1 MATNE
6 QDAEQAASDIEIE
19 WQFDA
24 LDLRP
29 IERWLAALPARA
41 SELRQAGQATSLPAI
56 ALSQGSEDSSDAPAD
71 GAVTALTALAKP
83 SRRLVDRYLD
93 TDDWRVARAGYVL
106 RTRRHGR
113 HDEATLKSLKPASTA
128 GLRQRQELTELLPS
142 GDIEQLSSDGP
153 VGGRVGAMAGK
164 KSLRQVLEV
173 RTRRRP
179 FSLRIGTQEV
189 AELALDDTT
198 IVGGDEAPVRLRRV
212 EVEVDPAWI
221 TGLEPIVDDL
231 VAACGLRVATLSK
244 FEAGLLGLGL
254 GLPGAPDLGPTTVT
268 PSSTMAEAAF
278 AVIRR
283 HIRQLI
289 LREPGT
295 RLGEDVEELHD
306 MRVATRRI
314 RAALDLF
321 QDVLPVRAQ
330 TSRQELGWLGSVL
343 GEVRDLDVQLERHVT
358 DRAQVAELLGPVAAR
373 ELEPLR
379 ELLLAERH
387 EARGRM
393 LVALDSERYE
403 QLVDGLESLA
413 RSGSARRVPLSR
425 TPAAVAM
432 PELVDQRHRAATKA
446 ARRARRTGEA
456 ADYHRLRIRC
466 KRLRYCLEFARDVM
480 SGRTDRYVRHLTKL
494 QDTLGRL
501 QDDETAV
508 DQLHKLAT
516 SRDPA
521 LPPETVY
528 VMGAMAAHYRG
539 DASGLL
545 KRARKRVDVLKGEE
559 WQELTRY
566 MERRRHEATAHGPA
580 HLATH
585 GTDAQGAGSLASA
598 PTPVA
603 PGAPSTPPPPG
614 AAAPAAADAPAPAGA
629 SPVPST
635 TSPDDPGAGLVAAGA
650 PTSGAQEAPDPVPPA
665 DEAPSAE
672 LGPYDPGSSRRDGS
686 NGVGEP

>member
-56 ALSQGSEDSSDAPAD
+56 ALSQGSEGSSDASAD

-212 EVEVDPAWI
+212 EVEVDPVWI

-330 TSRQELGWLGSVL
+330 TLRARSSVGSAPCSARCGISTSSSSATSPIAHRSPSCSVRWPQESSSRSASSCSRSVT
-343 GEVRDLDVQLERHVT
+343 RR
-358 DRAQVAELLGPVAAR
+358 VAACSW
-373 ELEPLR
+373 
-379 ELLLAERH
+379 H
-387 EARGRM
+387 
-393 LVALDSERYE
+393 S
-403 QLVDGLESLA
+403 
-413 RSGSARRVPLSR
+413 
-425 TPAAVAM
+425 TP
-432 PELVDQRHRAATKA
+432 
-446 ARRARRTGEA
+446 
-456 ADYHRLRIRC
+456 
-466 KRLRYCLEFARDVM
+466 
-480 SGRTDRYVRHLTKL
+480 S
-494 QDTLGRL
+494 
-501 QDDETAV
+501 
-508 DQLHKLAT
+508 AT
-516 SRDPA
+516 SNWSTVSSRSHDPA
-521 LPPETVY
+521 RPGGSP
-528 VMGAMAAHYRG
+528 
-539 DASGLL
+539 SPGL
-545 KRARKRVDVLKGEE
+545 
-559 WQELTRY
+559 
-566 MERRRHEATAHGPA
+566 RRRSRCPSSWTSGTGRRPRPPA
-580 HLATH
+580 
-585 GTDAQGAGSLASA
+585 
-598 PTPVA
+598 A
-603 PGAPSTPPPPG
+603 PGAPG
-614 AAAPAAADAPAPAGA
+614 RR
-629 SPVPST
+629 
-635 TSPDDPGAGLVAAGA
+635 
-650 PTSGAQEAPDPVPPA
+650 PTITGFASGARGCATA
-665 DEAPSAE
+665 W
-672 LGPYDPGSSRRDGS
+672 SSRATS
-686 NGVGEP
+686 